1 MSKKLH
7 TLLNEKW
14 RPETLEGYICKDEY
28 KAKFQEFINQQDIPH
43 LLFAGKPGAGK
54 TTIAKILVKNID
66 CDYLYINA
74 TDERSIDVMRDK
86 VGAFAAAGSFKPLK
100 IVILDE
106 ATHILQASQVIL
118 LNMMETYSLTTRFI
132 LTGNYPERLIEPL
145 RSRCQE
151 FDLSPPTKKVVAQ
164 HISTI
169 LDKEEIEYEIEDL
182 VLYRGDPTKSW
193 WKVIDKTSNFATIQ
207 KAIVDDRVLP
217 PVVMGGAPDGA
228 IEVVSHRDL
237 YQWEDIPTGGNSPQ
251 MGEPTMMG
259 GGEMPYMANP
269 MYNGGAG
276 SQYQPQPVQIQPII
290 NVIGGDNKGSIDIP
304 AANPMPNPMMN
315 NNGMGMM
322 PQVAYLFGMGR
333 AVHDRLQRKELIS

>member
-1 MSKKLH
+1 MSKRLH
-7 TLLNEKW
+7 TILNEKY
-14 RPETLEGYICKDEY
+14 RPDTLEGYICKDEI
-28 KAKFQEFINQQDIPH
+28 KVKFEEFIKNQDIPH

-74 TDERSIDVMRDK
+74 TDERSMDVMRDK

-151 FDLSPPTKKVVAQ
+151 FDLSPPTKKIVAQ

-169 LDKEEIEYEIEDL
+169 LDKEEITYDVQDL
-182 VLYRGDPTKSW
+182 VT
-193 WKVIDKTSNFATIQ
+193 
-207 KAIVDDRVLP
+207 
-217 PVVMGGAPDGA
+217 
-228 IEVVSHRDL
+228 
-237 YQWEDIPTGGNSPQ
+237 
-251 MGEPTMMG
+251 
-259 GGEMPYMANP
+259 
-269 MYNGGAG
+269 
-276 SQYQPQPVQIQPII
+276 II
-290 NVIGGDNKGSIDIP
+290 NKFYPDFRKIINNCQKYTVDNKLVLDNSINISDDYKEKILEELKKP
-304 AANPMPNPMMN
+304 SFKSFNNIRQIIANSEIDEFDSLYKFLYDKLNEYSKGN
-315 NNGMGMM
+315 EGIIIC
-322 PQVAYLFGMGR
+322 YLEEYMYHATF
-333 AVHDRLQRKELIS
+333 RLDKEINIMACISKILETILTKKII

>member
-1 MSKKLH
+1 MSKRLH
-7 TLLNEKW
+7 TILNEKY
-14 RPETLEGYICKDEY
+14 RPDTLEGYICQDDIKT
-28 KAKFQEFINQQDIPH
+28 KFEEFIKQQDIPH

-151 FDLSPPTKKVVAQ
+151 FDLQPPSKKVVAQ
-164 HISTI
+164 HIVNI
-169 LDKEEIEYEIEDL
+169 LDKENIEHTIEDVATIVKKFYPDFRKIINNCQKYTVDN
-182 VLYRGDPTKSW
+182 VLKLDTSIEASDNYKEQVVDELKKPSNKSFNIIRQIIANAETDDYESLYAFLYEKLSDYAKGNEGVIVCYLEEYMYHATFRLDKEINVMACISKILETITTK
-193 WKVIDKTSNFATIQ
+193 KVI
-207 KAIVDDRVLP
+207 
-217 PVVMGGAPDGA
+217 
-228 IEVVSHRDL
+228 
-237 YQWEDIPTGGNSPQ
+237 
-251 MGEPTMMG
+251 
-259 GGEMPYMANP
+259 
-269 MYNGGAG
+269 
-276 SQYQPQPVQIQPII
+276 
-290 NVIGGDNKGSIDIP
+290 
-304 AANPMPNPMMN
+304 
-315 NNGMGMM
+315 
-322 PQVAYLFGMGR
+322 
-333 AVHDRLQRKELIS
+333 